1 MKGAPNHQ
9 VSCPHGL
16 SRQRRRFSAR
26 PSPPAQEAELEPW
39 RFNATAYGWLTSI
52 SGSTT
57 AKGQTFDVNAGFFD
71 ILSNSSS
78 IAAFDGYIEAN
89 KGKVGV
95 YGDLVWSNLGFSKSA
110 ARYRNPVPGLTVSGV
125 ANAQVNLQTTIVEVG
140 GIYEFARWS
149 HSPTSFTALDGLLG
163 IRYWNNAVE
172 AKIDTVATANVYNLG
187 LERSM
192 GLTIARDDGLE
203 WIDPVVGFR
212 LRHQFTPTQSASL
225 RGDIGGFGLG
235 SQLSWQ
241 AVGVYSYGWKVDN
254 YLLAGMI
261 GYRALAA
268 NYSAGWGL
276 NTRGMDIVM
285 HGPLIGFSVKF

>member
-1 MKGAPNHQ
+1 MTRFPTLIAFAAGLAAMLGAA
-9 VSCPHGL
+9 L
-16 SRQRRRFSAR
+16 SPAR
-26 PSPPAQEAELEPW
+26 AQEAELEPW

-71 ILSNSSS
+71 LLRNSSS

-89 KGKVGV
+89 KGRVGV

-125 ANAQVNLQTTIVEVG
+125 ANVQLNLVTTIVEVG
-140 GIYEFARWS
+140 GVYEFARWS
-149 HSPTSFTALDGLLG
+149 HSPTSFTAFDGLLG

-172 AKIDTVATANVYNLG
+172 AQIDTVATANAYDLG

-192 GLTIARDDGLE
+192 GLTIARDNGLR

-212 LRHQFTPTQSASL
+212 LRHQFTPTQSAFL

-235 SQLSWQ
+235 SSFSWQ

-254 YLLAGMI
+254 HVLAAMI

-268 NYSAGWGL
+268 NYSEGWGL
-276 NTRGMDIVM
+276 NTRGMDIIM
-285 HGPLIGFSVKF
+285 HGPLIGLSVKF